1 MSNPTETVEGIVV
14 DDTETTP
21 GEAQPVQGEPGESV
35 PGTDEPETVSEP
47 GEPQSEP
54 GEPQSEPQEGEDV
67 VQDFQPKNGRKRGP
81 RKPRALKPKTDE
93 PVEGE
98 VLPAQANT
106 PAEVSDLT
114 VEPENVEAVEGEVL
128 PAQANTPAEV
138 SDLTVEEARDLT
150 DQLRIDLASSVDLMI
165 RAFDQRIWIPLG
177 YQDWAEYLDG
187 EFGEM
192 RPKYPVD
199 RRQEMVLR
207 MLTRKM
213 STRVIGSALGVT
225 QMTIVNDKK
234 ALADRGLIAIES
246 GKVKG
251 EDGKEYGAGHSTG
264 GRKPKRLEDRFESA
278 LTKADN
284 AVGDLLEMSAEFD
297 DDNLPDVRSF
307 RSGIAAVV
315 GMLETVLERLDGDEE
330 DVTVLTEDDPVEDD
344 PVEDDP
350 VEDDPE
356 PVVAAQ

>member
-1 MSNPTETVEGIVV
+1 MSNPTDTVEGIVV

-47 GEPQSEP
+47 AEPQNEP
-54 GEPQSEPQEGEDV
+54 AEPQSEPQKGEDV
-67 VQDFQPKNGRKRGP
+67 VQDFQPKNGRKRGA
-81 RKPRALKPKTDE
+81 RKPRAKKPETVE

-98 VLPAQANT
+98 VLPAQASP

-114 VEPENVEAVEGEVL
+114 VE
-128 PAQANTPAEV
+128 QARN
-138 SDLTVEEARDLT
+138 LT
-150 DQLRIDLASSVDLMI
+150 DQLRADLTSSVNLMI
-165 RAFDQRIWIPLG
+165 QAFDQRIWIPLG
-177 YQDWAEYLDG
+177 YENWAEYLDG

-192 RPKYPVD
+192 RPKYPVSQ
-199 RRQEMVLR
+199 RQEMVLR
-207 MLTRKM
+207 MLARKM

-234 ALADRGLIAIES
+234 ALEDRGLIAIES

-330 DVTVLTEDDPVEDD
+330 DVTVLTEDEPVEDD
-344 PVEDDP
+344 A
-350 VEDDPE
+350 E

>member
-35 PGTDEPETVSEP
+35 PGTDEPETVSQPAEP
-47 GEPQSEP
+47 QGEPAEPQSEP
-54 GEPQSEPQEGEDV
+54 EEDV
-67 VQDFQPKNGRKRGP
+67 VQDFQPKNGRKRGA
-81 RKPRALKPKTDE
+81 RKPRAKKPENVK

-98 VLPAQANT
+98 VLPAQAST

-114 VEPENVEAVEGEVL
+114 VE
-128 PAQANTPAEV
+128 QARN
-138 SDLTVEEARDLT
+138 LT
-150 DQLRIDLASSVDLMI
+150 DQLRADLTSSVNLMI
-165 RAFDQRIWIPLG
+165 QAFDQRIWIPLG
-177 YQDWAEYLDG
+177 YENWAEYLDG

-192 RPKYPVD
+192 RPKYPVSQ
-199 RRQEMVLR
+199 RQEMVLR
-207 MLTRKM
+207 MLARKM

-251 EDGKEYGAGHSTG
+251 EDGKEYGEGHSTG

-278 LTKADN
+278 LTRADN

-307 RSGIAAVV
+307 RSGIAAIV

-330 DVTVLTEDDPVEDD
+330 DVTLFT
-344 PVEDDP
+344 EDDP

>member
-47 GEPQSEP
+47 AEPQSEP

-67 VQDFQPKNGRKRGP
+67 IQDFQPKNGRKRGP

-114 VEPENVEAVEGEVL
+114 VEGEVL

-138 SDLTVEEARDLT
+138 SDLTVEQARDLT

-330 DVTVLTEDDPVEDD
+330 DVTVLTEDEPVEDD
-344 PVEDDP
+344 S
-350 VEDDPE
+350 E

>member
-14 DDTETTP
+14 DDTEMTP

-47 GEPQSEP
+47 AEPQSEP
-54 GEPQSEPQEGEDV
+54 AEPEEDV
-67 VQDFQPKNGRKRGP
+67 VQDFQPKNGRKRGA
-81 RKPRALKPKTDE
+81 RKPRAKKPENVE

-98 VLPAQANT
+98 VLPAQAST

-114 VEPENVEAVEGEVL
+114 VE
-128 PAQANTPAEV
+128 Q
-138 SDLTVEEARDLT
+138 ARDLT

-234 ALADRGLIAIES
+234 ALADRGLLAIES

-330 DVTVLTEDDPVEDD
+330 NVTVLTEDE
-344 PVEDDP
+344 P

>member
-1 MSNPTETVEGIVV
+1 MSNPTDTVEGIVV
-14 DDTETTP
+14 DDTETVP
-21 GEAQPVQGEPGESV
+21 AEPQPVEGEPGESV

-47 GEPQSEP
+47 A
-54 GEPQSEPQEGEDV
+54 EPQSEPQEGEDV
-67 VQDFQPKNGRKRGP
+67 VQDFQPKNGRKRGT
-81 RKPRALKPKTDE
+81 RKPRAKKPETVE

-98 VLPAQANT
+98 VLPAQAST

-114 VEPENVEAVEGEVL
+114 VE
-128 PAQANTPAEV
+128 Q
-138 SDLTVEEARDLT
+138 ARDLT

-165 RAFDQRIWIPLG
+165 KAFDQRIWIPLG

-234 ALADRGLIAIES
+234 ALADRGLIAVES

-284 AVGDLLEMSAEFD
+284 AIGDLLEMSAEFD

-330 DVTVLTEDDPVEDD
+330 DVTVFTEDE
-344 PVEDDP
+344 P

>member
-47 GEPQSEP
+47 AEPQSEP
-54 GEPQSEPQEGEDV
+54 AEPEEDV
-67 VQDFQPKNGRKRGP
+67 VQDFQPKNGRKRGA
-81 RKPRALKPKTDE
+81 RKPRAKKPETVE

-98 VLPAQANT
+98 VLPAQAST

-114 VEPENVEAVEGEVL
+114 VE
-128 PAQANTPAEV
+128 Q
-138 SDLTVEEARDLT
+138 ARDLT

-344 PVEDDP
+344 P
-350 VEDDPE
+350 E